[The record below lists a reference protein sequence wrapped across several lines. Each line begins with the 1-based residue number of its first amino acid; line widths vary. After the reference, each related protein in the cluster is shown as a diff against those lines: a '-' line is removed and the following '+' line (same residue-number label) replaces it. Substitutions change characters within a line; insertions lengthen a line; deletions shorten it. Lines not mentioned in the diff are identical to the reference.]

1 MNNNKYVNKQ
11 KAILAKKIFI
21 ILTEMRKRY
30 MIAYNKIIPVPYSLN
45 YYAEEYFYDFDKN
58 NEERK
63 NNVLKIL
70 TNPKDSLKYA
80 ESLRVVDFSFKV
92 FELMEKLLEELKGLA
107 TPDNDQYQL
116 IDNNSFDE
124 LVSSIAETI
133 NQNKDTLYESTQFN
147 KGLLDLI
154 TEYNNSKK
162 KEDKD
167 KKVAFDNELKS
178 SLEIIFSITFDKI
191 TKPMFEKLLSNVYEK
206 LNEFKT
212 MEEISKTDDY
222 FYNWAKSLEIT
233 IPEDI
238 FYLEK
243 SQEEK
248 KSILTIDILGNK
260 YQKNVVNREDME
272 NCKKLISQEKV
283 SKNEKRLCLYKE
295 GELEFGNYIIKMKKK
310 DKANLGKEELN
321 EIFAILN
328 DKLPLVDTDLL
339 FGLNKVYLVHAF
351 GIQVAA
357 EYKDITWQDANQTR
371 IQIGKDKNKFTY
383 SNKNANLKELMDLIK
398 QYAESR
404 EKQIKPVKQSLKIE
418 EEKYNKLFSYL
429 DEKRNTIGD
438 SLKLMVA
445 DKASIF
451 QK

>member
-1 MNNNKYVNKQ
+1 
-11 KAILAKKIFI
+11 
-21 ILTEMRKRY
+21 
-30 MIAYNKIIPVPYSLN
+30 
-45 YYAEEYFYDFDKN
+45 
-58 NEERK
+58 
-63 NNVLKIL
+63 
-70 TNPKDSLKYA
+70 
-80 ESLRVVDFSFKV
+80 
-92 FELMEKLLEELKGLA
+92 
-107 TPDNDQYQL
+107 
-116 IDNNSFDE
+116 
-124 LVSSIAETI
+124 
-133 NQNKDTLYESTQFN
+133 
-147 KGLLDLI
+147 
-154 TEYNNSKK
+154 
-162 KEDKD
+162 
-167 KKVAFDNELKS
+167 
-178 SLEIIFSITFDKI
+178 
-191 TKPMFEKLLSNVYEK
+191 
-206 LNEFKT
+206 
-212 MEEISKTDDY
+212 
-222 FYNWAKSLEIT
+222 
-233 IPEDI
+233 
-238 FYLEK
+238 
-243 SQEEK
+243 
-248 KSILTIDILGNK
+248 
-260 YQKNVVNREDME
+260 
-272 NCKKLISQEKV
+272 
-283 SKNEKRLCLYKE
+283 
-295 GELEFGNYIIKMKKK
+295 MKKK